1 MVSSLQK
8 GISAAKAGR
17 MQEALDFLKDA
28 IIEEPQNAE
37 VWVWVAA
44 IIDDLDKQEIFL
56 KKALEIDPRNI
67 PAQRGLA
74 YLRKRKQDQSAAADD
89 HLSDHTSPISP
100 FPNSSR
106 TKRQQTVAAREDL
119 NLSEIAEIADEAGN
133 PAASAD
139 NALKEGLF
147 KDLPKL
153 TPVEIILLGVVVVVF
168 CFIGLL
174 AASALFDIDLPFSSA
189 GKDLPPSE
197 MEPPYSGIFLYEEE
211 KFLNI
216 PLHQGLPSTDAGM
229 PTSATS
235 DPTII
240 VWDDSVDLERLNL
253 IYETGVYVPF
263 STASQRKD
271 LATITPENDLLT
283 GLYCF
288 QQLPVESSLEA
299 ASYWCFKVNPA
310 PAE

>member
-1 MVSSLQK
+1 
-8 GISAAKAGR
+8 

-74 YLRKRKQDQSAAADD
+74 YLRKRKQDQSAVVDD

-100 FPNSSR
+100 FPSSE
-106 TKRQQTVAAREDL
+106 RQNRSQSTAAPQDL
-119 NLSEIAEIADEAGN
+119 NLQGIDGIAEEPDSPAADTN
-133 PAASAD
+133 PAS
-139 NALKEGLF
+139 KEGF
-147 KDLPKL
+147 FANLPKL
-153 TPVEIILLGVVVVVF
+153 TPIEITLLGVVVVVF

-174 AASALFDIDLPFSSA
+174 AASALFEVDLPFGPLGQGLSA
-189 GKDLPPSE
+189 SE
-197 MEPPYSGIFLYEEE
+197 MEPPTNGVFLYESEN
-211 KFLNI
+211 FI
-216 PLHQGLPSTDAGM
+216 QVPLHKGLPSTDEGM
-229 PTSATS
+229 PTSTVLT
-235 DPTII
+235 PTII
-240 VWDDSVDLERLNL
+240 VWDETVDLERLSL
-253 IYETGVYVPF
+253 IFETGVYVPF
-263 STASQRKD
+263 STTNLHKNLVSIEPTD
-271 LATITPENDLLT
+271 ELLS

-288 QQLPVESSLEA
+288 QQLPLESTMEA